1 MLLKR
6 LAAHV
11 VGEVEMT
18 QTQVNS
24 AQFLINQGI
33 GKAPQSVAI
42 DGDGEGGPIG
52 IEAIVRFVKA
62 ED

>member
-1 MLLKR
+1 MR
-6 LAAHV
+6 L
-11 VGEVEMT
+11 GEVEMT